1 MLEEEKIIKLK
12 NLSLRKLRKLSNDVQ
27 NQRPLMERKAISFSK
42 NFTISLSNYC
52 QNQCGYCFYNHRV
65 LKSGREENIVL
76 IESEMINHL
85 IEQGL
90 KYQCKEALLMSGE
103 NPEKFDIVKSRLKE
117 RNFNKYLD
125 FVKKI
130 SSLLL
135 ENNILPHT
143 NIGLLS
149 FDELNELKPYNAS
162 MGLMLE
168 STSSKLLNK
177 GETHEFSPS
186 KAPSLRLN
194 HIKNA
199 GKLKIPFTTGLLIGI
214 GESFNDRIKDLLTIN
229 RIYEEYGHIQEVI
242 LQNFTCKE
250 GIPYTPKKPPSVK
263 DLLRI
268 TIIAKIIFENEI
280 PIQVPPNLIRGYEKE
295 FLEAGIDDFGGISP
309 FSKDFINPEHPWPQI
324 EELSKICQRYGFH
337 LKERLPIYDKFI
349 KKRGFISENI
359 KKKLHD
365 II

>member
-1 MLEEEKIIKLK
+1 MLEEEKILKLK
-12 NLSLRKLRKLSNDVQ
+12 NLSLRKLRDLSDDIQ
-27 NQRPLMERKAISFSK
+27 NQKPLTERKIITFSK
-42 NFTISLSNYC
+42 NFTLSISNYC

-65 LKSGREENIVL
+65 LKSDKKANNVL
-76 IESEMINHL
+76 IESEEINNL

-90 KYQCKEALLMSGE
+90 KYHCKEALLMSGE
-103 NPEKFDIVKSRLKE
+103 NPAKFEIVRNRLKE
-117 RNFNKYLD
+117 RNFNGYID
-125 FVKKI
+125 FIKKI
-130 SSLLL
+130 SSTLL
-135 ENNILPHT
+135 ESNLLPHT

-149 FDELNELKPYNAS
+149 FNELNELKPYNAS

-168 STSSKLLNK
+168 STSLKLLEE
-177 GETHEFSPS
+177 GGAHQFSLS
-186 KAPSLRLN
+186 KASSIRLN
-194 HIKNA
+194 HIRNA

-214 GESFNDRIKDLLTIN
+214 GESFEDRIKDLLIIN
-229 RIYEEYGHIQEVI
+229 NIYEEYGHIQEVI

-250 GIPYTPKKPPSVK
+250 GIPYKPKKPSSVK
-263 DLLRI
+263 ELLQI
-268 TIIAKIIFENEI
+268 TLIANIIFNNEI

-337 LKERLPIYDKFI
+337 LKERLPVYDKYI
-349 KKRGFISENI
+349 EKRGFISENI
-359 KKKLHD
+359 KKRIHD